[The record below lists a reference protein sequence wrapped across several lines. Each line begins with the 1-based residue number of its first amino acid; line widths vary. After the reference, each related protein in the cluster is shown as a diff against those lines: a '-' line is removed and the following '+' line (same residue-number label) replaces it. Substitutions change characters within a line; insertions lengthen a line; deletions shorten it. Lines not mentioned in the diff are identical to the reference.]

1 MNNPFLRRT
10 VTFPDAILYG
20 LLMFAANFVSSYT
33 AILSFNLLGK
43 LIGINAPV
51 SDLSQAVPI
60 LVLDAAAAFTVVLL
74 ADFLFFRAN
83 MEKWTK
89 PSFSTESLR
98 INFAVLVL
106 PAELLRF
113 LLCMVSTKPG
123 SLFGYRFFDGFF
135 TFLPSFLH
143 DQLYLT
149 PHNRLESIRTNGF
162 SSGDTLTFFLYY
174 LGYFLVT
181 CAALYFLFRHLWRK
195 QECQQAHYEQNKLHM
210 DSEGVSL
217 SRIRNEQK
225 FYYQTQ
231 VNWEERLTF
240 GAVSLGVQVAAYI
253 LASLLFSVLLGM
265 LPMAAQY
272 PLRAVLYVLLPL
284 VWMKTYLNSVIPRL
298 YSLADD
304 NSLWHKKAFSLML
317 PGELVRFILGLLPSP
332 LLRYGTVTSPITALL
347 YELLYILPAGKYEQ
361 ILVNNTPGIPDIA
374 VFLLIYFSGFALQEC
389 LLLRMFRKCL
399 TRHIRELQ
407 AEQKETETN
416 SY

>member
-1 MNNPFLRRT
+1 MTNNSLRRRT
-10 VTFPDAILYG
+10 VTIPDAILYG

-43 LIGINAPV
+43 LLGINAPV

-60 LVLDAAAAFTVVLL
+60 LVLDAAAAFAVVLL

-89 PSFSTESLR
+89 PSFSPESLR

-113 LLCMVSTKPG
+113 LLSMISTKPG
-123 SLFGYRFFDGFF
+123 TLFGYRFFDGFF

-149 PHNRLESIRTNGF
+149 PHNRLESIRTSGF

-181 CAALYFLFRHLWRK
+181 CTALYFLFRYLWQK
-195 QECQQAHYEQNKLHM
+195 QERQRAHDEQN
-210 DSEGVSL
+210 
-217 SRIRNEQK
+217 
-225 FYYQTQ
+225 FYYEKR
-231 VNWEERLTF
+231 VNREDRLTF
-240 GAVSLGVQVAAYI
+240 GAVSIGVQFAAYV
-253 LASLLFSVLLGM
+253 LSSLLFSVLLGM

-272 PLRAVLYVLLPL
+272 PLRAVLYAVLPL
-284 VWMKTYLNSVIPRL
+284 VWMKKYLNSVIPRL

-304 NSLWHKKAFSLML
+304 ETLRHKKAFSLML
-317 PGELVRFILGLLPSP
+317 PGEMVRFTLGLLPSP

-361 ILVNNTPGIPDIA
+361 ILVNNTPGLPDIA
-374 VFLLIYFSGFALQEC
+374 VFLLIYPAGFAIHELLILRIFRQC
-389 LLLRMFRKCL
+389 LHQ
-399 TRHIRELQ
+399 HIRELQ
-407 AEQKETETN
+407 AKQKETE
-416 SY
+416 YL

>member
-1 MNNPFLRRT
+1 MNNTFLRRT

-43 LIGINAPV
+43 LLGITAPV
-51 SDLSQAVPI
+51 SDLSQAIPI
-60 LVLDAAAAFTVVLL
+60 LVLDMGVAFAVVLL
-74 ADFLFFRAN
+74 ADFLFFRTN

-89 PSFSTESLR
+89 PSFSPESLR

-106 PAELLRF
+106 PAEFLRF

-181 CAALYFLFRHLWRK
+181 CTALYFLFRHLWEK
-195 QECQQAHYEQNKLHM
+195 QERQRAHDE
-210 DSEGVSL
+210 
-217 SRIRNEQK
+217 RN
-225 FYYQTQ
+225 FYYEKQ
-231 VNWEERLTF
+231 VNREDRLTF
-240 GAVSLGVQVAAYI
+240 GAVSVGVQSAAYV
-253 LASLLFSVLLGM
+253 LVSLLFSVLFGM
-265 LPMAAQY
+265 LPMFVQY
-272 PLRAVLYVLLPL
+272 PLRAVLYSVLPL
-284 VWMKTYLNSVIPRL
+284 VWMKKYLDSSVPRL

-304 NSLWHKKAFSLML
+304 DTLWRNKAFSLML
-317 PGELVRFILGLLPSP
+317 PGEIVRFILGLLPSP

-347 YELLYILPAGKYEQ
+347 YELLYIHPAGKYEQ
-361 ILVNNTPGIPDIA
+361 ILMNNTPGIPDIA
-374 VFLLIYFSGFALQEC
+374 VFLLIYLSGFALQEC
-389 LLLRMFRKCL
+389 LLLRIFHECL

-407 AEQKETETN
+407 VKQKETETN
-416 SY
+416 PY